1 MKIDDNAWYFSL
13 HTFHFCR
20 VAKDFCANI
29 KSFRNLLTAH
39 FGFPYIGPSST
50 NSHITTRQF
59 LTENLFVK
67 CIREGFRNPSH
78 GICPL
83 RGSPCPSP
91 WVDGRF
97 HKQKYP
103 NKCVNSKQNRPIRSN
118 VSYVCVCKAIGP
130 QTYCVGWFMLKA
142 HKGRFYSWPISS
154 CQIIF
159 IFNMRE
165 VKWMQVVF
173 IATKFDFLHTIV
185 YGYLFVCLYNKFLYA
200 FSIHCKKVTCD
211 IQINCA
217 T

>member
-1 MKIDDNAWYFSL
+1 M
-13 HTFHFCR
+13 
-20 VAKDFCANI
+20 AKDFCANI

-50 NSHITTRQF
+50 ISHITRQF

-165 VKWMQVVF
+165 VEWMQVFF
-173 IATKFDFLHTIV
+173 IATKFDFYIQSFWDIFSYVFITSFFMHEGLLKIP
-185 YGYLFVCLYNKFLYA
+185 
-200 FSIHCKKVTCD
+200 SIHCKKVTCD
-211 IQINCA
+211 IQTNCA